1 MEVMDKYFQEIDN
14 KLKLA
19 YNIASEARA
28 KGYDPEPKVE
38 IPLAKNL
45 AERVEGLISAVAPQ
59 IKGSGVVERIAELE
73 KEFKSQDW
81 RVALKIAEEIAKENF
96 CKFKNIKEAMEVGIR
111 AGFAYITVGVVASP
125 LEGFVELKLKNRIDN
140 GKEYFC
146 LMYSGPIRSAG
157 GTAGAVSVLIA
168 DYIRKKMGYAEYDPT
183 EEEIKRAFTELED
196 YHERVT
202 NLQYHPTE
210 EEVTF
215 IVSKLPIQIDGDG
228 SEKYEVSNYK
238 DLKRVESRIIRNGI
252 CLVLAECILQKAAKV
267 YKQISKW
274 GKDFDLSHWEFLN
287 ELIQLQTKIKSKGK
301 VDTNSSVKLAPNY
314 IFINDLV
321 AGRPVL
327 THPLARGGFRLRY
340 GRCRNSGFSN
350 DSIHPATMAVLDN
363 YIAIGTQLKVERP
376 GKAATISSCDTIE
389 GPIVKLKNGNVLF
402 LETIE
407 DARKNLDKI
416 KEILFLGDILI
427 NYGDFLNRNHKLV
440 PCGYNEEW
448 YCLELKKATAN
459 IEEKE
464 EIVKNILDNRFV
476 KITASESIFLARKY
490 NIPLHPRYTYHWN
503 EIPKEKF
510 VEFLEWMKSAVF
522 EDEKIIIPIK
532 DQDKNKR
539 FLELVGLPHL
549 YVPNEYIIIGR
560 EDAVAVEA
568 SFNLKKIKEE
578 AQNLNFFDNE
588 SVLDLLN
595 RLSGLKIRD
604 KSGTFIG
611 ARMGRPEK
619 AKMRKLTGSPQVL
632 FPIGKE
638 GGKMRN
644 VQTALEKGKVIA
656 DFPIRYCSS
665 CEKDTVYSVCENC
678 GELTKQKYFCIKCNE
693 ESFSLC
699 KKHNEGLTFKKQ
711 GIDINHYF
719 LAALKHIKIK
729 EYKDLIK
736 GVRGTTN
743 KESIPENLA
752 KGILRS
758 KHNIYVNKDG
768 TVRYD
773 MTEMPITHLKPKEIG
788 TPIEKLIEL
797 GYTTDIHGDKLTNE
811 EQILELRPQDVILPD
826 CKESLDDTSG
836 DTLLKIAC
844 FIDELLVRFYGL
856 DSFYNLKNE
865 KDLIGHLVVGLSP
878 HTSAG
883 MVARIIGFSSTQ
895 GFLAHPLFH
904 SIMRRDCF
912 DYNTFI
918 PIMKDGIWRNLK
930 IGELVESLNPDKKAD
945 IFETLMKRADGYC
958 TLGRDIDGNVSIVKI
973 NNFTKHKPS
982 KILKIKTED
991 GRILRVTDNHKFLIF
1006 DNKEIKK
1013 VTASNLY
1020 KGRKLVVPIKNNI
1033 LDRNIEFLDLKD
1045 YFAFREDV
1053 MVRKVKNIIKK
1064 IINHFGTI
1072 SSLRKAISISKNTF
1086 YNFLS
1091 RDSFPLPLFLILTSF
1106 IGVKTLP
1113 KESRLAA
1120 KRDRVNFPNKIPL
1133 NKEVLNLMGLYVA
1146 EGYSRKRVSKRGF
1159 YQVHFSAT
1167 EKEIR
1172 EKIRNTMKKYF
1183 YLEPSEIRPDAIIYS
1198 SRLLY
1203 ELFIDIL
1210 KCGSKAYEK
1219 RIPEII
1225 LNLPKEKLKF
1235 FLQGYYDGDGS
1246 VGYSDC
1252 RVTCDS
1258 VSEGLLQDLEFCLRR
1273 YGIFTKR
1280 YFYRKKPGPRVKE
1293 FYIRKGREIPEFAIT
1308 KLIIPSNYCRLFYGQ
1323 VGFSLNRKQKILRYL
1338 VYNTRPYGMK
1348 IENDGLYV
1356 YPKIK
1361 EIIEDGV
1368 ETTYCLNV
1376 ENNVVLANGLF
1387 VGQCDGDEAAVI
1399 LLLDTLIN
1407 FSRKFLP
1414 AHRGTTQDAPLVL
1427 TSKLIPNEVDDMVF
1441 DLDIAHEYPLELYE
1455 TALEYKA
1462 PSEVKIPRFF
1472 DLLGTDKQYFGGI
1485 GFTHDVSNINSGAT
1499 CSAYKS
1505 IPSMMDKING
1515 QMKIAE
1521 KVRAVD
1527 EVDVARLVIERHL
1540 IRDIK
1545 GNLRRFSTQEFR
1557 CVDCNEKYRRP
1568 PLIGRCTKCDGK
1580 LLFTVAEGSVVKY
1593 LEPTLQLAAKYNLPS
1608 YLRQTIELTKNRIE
1622 GVFGKEKEK
1631 QEGLVRWFS

>member
-1 MEVMDKYFQEIDN
+1 MDKYFQEIDD

-19 YNIASEARA
+19 YNIANEARA

-73 KEFKSQDW
+73 KEFKPQDW
-81 RVALKIAEEIAKENF
+81 RVALKIAEEIAQEKF
-96 CKFKNIKEAMEVGIR
+96 CKFKNKKEAMEIGIR

-125 LEGFVELKLKNRIDN
+125 LEGFVELKLKNRLDN

-168 DYIRKKMGYAEYDPT
+168 DYIRKKMGYVEYDPT

-215 IVSKLPIQIDGDG
+215 IVSKLPVQIDGDG

-274 GKDFDLSHWEFLN
+274 GKDFDLSHWDFLN

-301 VDTNSSVKLAPNY
+301 VDTNSSIKLAPNY

-350 DSIHPATMAVLDN
+350 DSIHPATMVVLDN

-389 GPIVKLKNGNVLF
+389 GPIVKLKNGGVLF
-402 LETIE
+402 LETAE
-407 DARKNLDKI
+407 DARKCLDKI

-448 YCLELKKATAN
+448 YCLELKKATAD
-459 IEEKE
+459 IEKKE
-464 EIVKNILDNRFV
+464 EIVERIIKNRFA
-476 KITASESIFLARKY
+476 KITASESVFLARKY
-490 NIPLHPRYTYHWN
+490 NIPSHPRYTYHWN

-510 VEFLEWMKSAVF
+510 IGFLEWMKNAVF
-522 EDEKIIIPIK
+522 EDEKIIIPISST
-532 DQDKNKR
+532 DENKR
-539 FLELVGLPHL
+539 WLELIGIPHL
-549 YVPNEYIIIGR
+549 YVPNEYVIIEK
-560 EDAVAVEA
+560 EDAVAIE
-568 SFNLKKIKEE
+568 SILNLKKIKEE
-578 AQNLNFFDNE
+578 SQNLNFLDNE
-588 SVLDLLN
+588 PILDFLN
-595 RLSGLKIRD
+595 RISGLKIRD

-611 ARMGRPEK
+611 SRMGRPEK

-632 FPIGKE
+632 FPVGKE

-644 VQTALEKGKVIA
+644 FQTALEKGKVIS
-656 DFPIRYCSS
+656 DFPIHHCMS
-665 CEKDTVYSVCENC
+665 CEKETIYPVCENC
-678 GELTKQKYFCIKCNE
+678 GELTKQKYFCIKCNK
-693 ESFSLC
+693 ESYGLC
-699 KKHNEGLTFKKQ
+699 EIHNEGLTFKKQ

-758 KHNIYVNKDG
+758 KYNIYVNKDG

-773 MTEMPITHLKPKEIG
+773 MTEMPITHFKPKEIR
-788 TPIEKLIEL
+788 TSVNKLVEL
-797 GYTTDIHGDKLTNE
+797 GYTKDIFGNELVNE
-811 EQILELRPQDVILPD
+811 EQILELRAQDVILPD
-826 CKESLDDTSG
+826 CEESLDETSSG
-836 DTLLKIAC
+836 TLLKIAG
-844 FIDELLVRFYGL
+844 FIDELLTRFYGL
-856 DSFYNLKNE
+856 ESFYNLKDENE
-865 KDLIGHLVVGLSP
+865 LIGHLVVGLSP

-883 MVARIIGFSSTQ
+883 IIARIIGFSSTQ

-918 PIMKDGIWRNLK
+918 PIMKDGVWRNLK
-930 IGELVESLNPDKKAD
+930 IGELIESLNPDKKAD
-945 IFETLMKRADGYC
+945 MFGTLMKRANGYC
-958 TLGRDIDGNVSIVKI
+958 TIGKDLNGKVSVVKI

-982 KILKIKTED
+982 KILKIITED
-991 GRILRVTDNHKFLIF
+991 GRSLCVTESHKFLIF
-1006 DNKEIKK
+1006 SNKNIKK
-1013 VTASNLY
+1013 VIASDLC
-1020 KGRKLVVPIKNNI
+1020 KGMKLVVPVKNDI
-1033 LDRNIEFLDLKD
+1033 PDRSIDFLDLKD
-1045 YFAFREDV
+1045 YFSFREDV
-1053 MVRKVKNIIKK
+1053 MVRKVKKLIKK
-1064 IINHFGTI
+1064 VIHHFGTI
-1072 SSLRKAISISKNTF
+1072 SSLRDSVKLSRKTF

-1091 RDSFPLPLFLILTSF
+1091 RDSFPLPLFLILASF
-1106 IGVKTLP
+1106 IKVNNLP
-1113 KESRLAA
+1113 RGSFLAA
-1120 KRDRVNFPNKIPL
+1120 KRDKVNFPGKIPL
-1133 NKEVLNLMGLYVA
+1133 NEEVLNLIGLYVA
-1146 EGYSRKRVSKRGF
+1146 EGYSRKKTTGKGF
-1159 YQVHFSAT
+1159 YQVYFSAT
-1167 EKEIR
+1167 EKGVR
-1172 EKIRNTMKKYF
+1172 ERIKNTMKKYF
-1183 YLEPSEIRPDAIIYS
+1183 YLEPSEIKPDAVIYS

-1210 KCGSKAYEK
+1210 KCGSKAYGK
-1219 RIPEII
+1219 RIPEMI

-1246 VGYSDC
+1246 VSYSDC
-1252 RVTCDS
+1252 RVACDS

-1280 YFYRKKPGPRVKE
+1280 YFYRKKPGPRVRE
-1293 FYIRKGREIPEFAIT
+1293 FYIKKGREIPEFAIT
-1308 KLIIPSNYCRLFYGQ
+1308 KLIIPSNYCKLFYSQ
-1323 VGFSLNRKQKILRYL
+1323 VGFSLNRKQKILQFL
-1338 VYNTRPYGMK
+1338 VNNTKPYGME
-1348 IENDGLYV
+1348 IANDKFYV

-1361 EIIEDGV
+1361 EIIEGGI

-1376 ENNVVLANGLF
+1376 ENNIVLANGFF
-1387 VGQCDGDEAAVI
+1387 VGQCDGDEACFI
-1399 LLLDTLIN
+1399 LLLDALIN

-1441 DLDIAHEYPLELYE
+1441 DLDIATEYPLELYE
-1455 TALEYKA
+1455 AALDYKA
-1462 PSEVKIPRFF
+1462 PSEIKIPRFF

-1485 GFTHDVSNINSGAT
+1485 GFTHDVTNINSGAT

-1505 IPSMMDKING
+1505 IPSMMDKVNG

-1527 EVDVARLVIERHL
+1527 EVDVARLVIERHF

-1557 CVDCNEKYRRP
+1557 CVECNEKYRRP

-1580 LLFTVAEGSVVKY
+1580 LLFTVSEGSVVKY
-1593 LEPTLQLAAKYNLPS
+1593 LEPTLQLAAKYNLPA
-1608 YLRQTIELTKNRIE
+1608 YLRQTVELTKNRIE

-1631 QEGLVRWFS
+1631 QEGLVKWFS